1 MPEVIVEIGSRSYGV
16 SCNEGEESQLLE
28 AAKLLNVEA
37 DTLLSQIG
45 RMPEARMLLM
55 AGLMLSDRFKEMEW
69 NVQSAEEQVKT
80 LQSQLRAA
88 ETRMASMASAAPK
101 AFPNEDVLMRSYE
114 DAVLRLEELAV
125 ELEAK

>member
-16 SCNEGEESQLLE
+16 ACNDGEESQLLE
-28 AAKLLNVEA
+28 AAKLLDVEA
-37 DTLLSQIG
+37 QTLLSQIG
-45 RMPEARMLLM
+45 RVPEVRMLLM

-69 NVQSAEEQVKT
+69 NVNSAEERVKT
-80 LQSQLRAA
+80 LESQLRAA

>member
-1 MPEVIVEIGSRSYGV
+1 MPEISVQIGNRTYGV
-16 SCNEGEESQLLE
+16 ACNEGEEAQLLE
-28 AAKLLNVEA
+28 AAKLISVEA
-37 DTLLSQIG
+37 ETLLTQMG
-45 RMPEARMLLM
+45 RLPEARMLLM
-55 AGLMLSDRFKEMEW
+55 AGLMLADRFKEMEW
-69 NVQSAEEQVKT
+69 NVQTADERVKT
-80 LQSQLRAA
+80 LEKQLRAA